1 ALRDDGFVAS
11 GEADGL
17 EWQAADLLWI
27 IEGELDNASYL
38 FVIDSVDDGDD
49 GNDFDAGT
57 VEVIYSFK
65 LYIEQVA
72 DFAVGVGG
80 VADAIELQ
88 IRVAHSGVGGLL
100 GELKALGEFN
110 AIGCGLYGVIA
121 DFSGIANG
129 V

>member
-1 ALRDDGFVAS
+1 MPVPQLG
-11 GEADGL
+11 
-17 EWQAADLLWI
+17 WQPQVSWPD
-27 IEGELDNASYL
+27 L

-57 VEVIYSFK
+57 MEIVYSFK

-72 DFAVGVGG
+72 DFAVGVGS

-100 GELKALGEFN
+100 GELEALGEFD
-110 AIGCGLYGVIA
+110 AIRCRLHGVIA

>member
-38 FVIDSVDDGDD
+38 FIIDAVDDGDD

-57 VEVIYSFK
+57 MEVIYSFK

-80 VADAIELQ
+80 VADAVELQ
-88 IRVAHSGVGGLL
+88 IGITHAVVGGLL
-100 GELKALGEFN
+100 GDIVTLGT
-110 AIGCGLYGVIA
+110 
-121 DFSGIANG
+121 
-129 V
+129 